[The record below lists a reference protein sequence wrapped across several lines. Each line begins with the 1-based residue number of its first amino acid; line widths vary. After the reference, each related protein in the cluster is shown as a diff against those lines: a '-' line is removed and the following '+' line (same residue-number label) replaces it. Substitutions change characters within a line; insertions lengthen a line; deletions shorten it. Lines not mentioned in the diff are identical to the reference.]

1 MPPCLCEKPSSGI
14 HPSPYPKPL
23 LLLRQARNCALRKS
37 VKRMTRFSRQIAA
50 GSLSLPIIHPC
61 PLSLSLLDPASP
73 LISFLR
79 ARRGTR
85 VFEFISVPS
94 SNRGG
99 EGRGSLVLC
108 GEKDSA
114 LSRIPNQFEAFSS
127 VRGVRAHT
135 HTHTR
140 SLLSLSLSPVAP
152 LFTEKIFLS
161 VGASRRV
168 NAP

>member
-1 MPPCLCEKPSSGI
+1 MYTK
-14 HPSPYPKPL
+14 
-23 LLLRQARNCALRKS
+23 
-37 VKRMTRFSRQIAA
+37 
-50 GSLSLPIIHPC
+50 
-61 PLSLSLLDPASP
+61 
-73 LISFLR
+73 
-79 ARRGTR
+79 
-85 VFEFISVPS
+85 FISVPS

-127 VRGVRAHT
+127 VCVCVCGVRAHT
-135 HTHTR
+135 LS
-140 SLLSLSLSPVAP
+140 SLFSLSLVAP